1 MSKILYYTIESE
13 NEADNSNIQTWLPNP
28 TTQLTKLTV
37 TALTTKCSIVVLD
50 TEDYIIIDDVKY
62 QIEEEY
68 CSLSAES
75 AVYVLNELL
84 EGVCEIKLT
93 YSDRLQFIKAG
104 RFVINDASYR
114 MKQIT
119 GLYNTTF
126 PIVVDNVFRVPSTG
140 FYLST
145 PILYLLCN
153 LGSPCFI
160 AKGANCKNQPIVMR
174 INNAFTA
181 TQPIVANN
189 AEFSSIIQSNSLSN
203 IRFKLVDANFQDIRL
218 LSPIY
223 LSATGEAFEF
233 ESGEAVQDTNNFS
246 RIDLGIHKNRISF
259 IFHS

>member
-13 NEADNSNIQTWLPNP
+13 NEANYANIQTWLPNP
-28 TTQLTKLTV
+28 TTQFTKLTV
-37 TALTTKCSIVVLD
+37 TALTTQCSIVVLD
-50 TEDYIIIDDVKY
+50 TDDYIIIDDVKY
-62 QIEEEY
+62 EIEEEY
-68 CSLSAES
+68 CNLSAES
-75 AVYVLNELL
+75 VVYVLNELL
-84 EGVCEIKLT
+84 VGVCEIKLT
-93 YSDRLQFIKAG
+93 YSNRLQFIKEG
-104 RFVINDASYR
+104 RFIINDASYR

-126 PIVVDNVFRVPSTG
+126 PIVIHNVFHVPSTG

-160 AKGANCKNQPIVMR
+160 ARGSNCKNQPIVMR

-189 AEFSSIIQSNSLSN
+189 AEFSSIILSNSLSN

-218 LSPIY
+218 LSPMY

-233 ESGEAVQDTNNFS
+233 NSEEVV
-246 RIDLGIHKNRISF
+246 KEK
-259 IFHS
+259 